1 MLCVRPSR
9 IGGVSLFGG
18 SMEFILMEIA
28 TGDLYISKPSNYGDW
43 FVYTE
48 SKYGAG
54 YLSREEVSLFF
65 YYVGDL

>member
-1 MLCVRPSR
+1 
-9 IGGVSLFGG
+9 
-18 SMEFILMEIA
+18 MEFILMEIA

-54 YLSREEVSLFF
+54 YLSREEVRLFF